1 MAARPSTVT
10 TMAGSTLRFAAMARS
25 AALQAL
31 AEPLSAILFL
41 VAMATI
47 HLIPVFHYHQFGAAG
62 RLARECGFS
71 VVLVMGLVF
80 AVSAAAKAVGGEISS
95 GTAAAALA
103 RPVPRPLFFCAR
115 TAGVAAAFVLFL
127 FGAAAGTLL
136 SALTSVVGAHLVAA
150 GAPSHVWPPGLALG
164 LGGTLLALAGAAAAN
179 RFWRCRFC
187 VSACLALALVQLPAL
202 GLCLLLVPHAAGVVA
217 WEILPPMGLLAM
229 GCGVFLVFSA
239 ALSVYLRPAVVSAL
253 VSAAVLLSF
262 AAPVRALFP
271 DFARFWLADRIVD
284 GRLPSVGEMSAS
296 AAAAVLLMAFWLA
309 VGSCLMS
316 KREIP

>member
-1 MAARPSTVT
+1 
-10 TMAGSTLRFAAMARS
+10 MARS

-41 VAMATI
+41 VAMSTV
-47 HLIPVFHYHQFGAAG
+47 HLIPVFHYHQFGEPG

-103 RPVPRPLFFCAR
+103 RPVPRPLFFCAK
-115 TAGVAAAFVLFL
+115 TVGVGVAFAVFL
-127 FGAAAGTLL
+127 LGAAAGTLL
-136 SALTSVVGAHLVAA
+136 SALVSAVGAHRVAA

-187 VSACLALALVQLPAL
+187 VSACLALALVQVPAFA
-202 GLCLLLVPHAAGVVA
+202 LCLALVPHAGAVVA
-217 WEILPPMGLLAM
+217 WEILPPMGLLAL

-239 ALSVYLRPAVVSAL
+239 ALSVCFRPAVVSAL
-253 VSAAVLLSF
+253 VSVATLLSF
-262 AAPVRALFP
+262 LAPLRGFFP
-271 DFARFWLADRIVD
+271 DFARFWLADRVVD
-284 GRLPSVGEMSAS
+284 GRLPSPFEMSCS
-296 AAAAVLLMAFWLA
+296 AGAAILLMAFWFA